1 MSKIR
6 YKLLLRSSAVFA
18 LLAAALVSAILALSF
33 EKSLESER
41 THIADRLNA
50 CIRGIQSTYALY
62 AVQGAQA
69 SDEALLKAAKQTDAS
84 AKIEKSAADDITA
97 ITVSGSRLTA
107 SGNMRLGQSE
117 YRVTIEGDLTDLFE
131 YRSNFLKLYRIMYL
145 VCLPAGMFFMYR
157 AGRSITRSVET
168 LKSASDALCGGDYES
183 RADVKTGDEIEALS
197 DSFNR
202 MADAVQKEMDK
213 REKLIGNL
221 THEMKTPLQAILG
234 HADLIRMDRLSEEGR
249 LLAAQTIR
257 LEALRLDRL
266 SARMMEWI
274 YSGFSESVNPA
285 PVSAAHMAENVKRAF
300 ETRAEIKTFSEDA
313 SVYAD
318 SVLIETLLMNLVDN
332 SINAGAKNI
341 FLTAERRNGKV
352 IFSVKDDGC
361 GMEEQ
366 TLLHAEEPFYRED
379 KARTRAHG
387 GAGLGLSLAAR
398 IASLHNT
405 RLSYTS
411 EKGKGTSVEF
421 ALEEVEND

>member
-1 MSKIR
+1 MKKIK

-18 LLAAALVSAILALSF
+18 LMTAVLVSALLALSF
-33 EKSLESER
+33 DKSLESER
-41 THIADRLNA
+41 AHAEDKLNA
-50 CIRGIQSTYALY
+50 CIKGIQGIYALY
-62 AVQGAQA
+62 AVQGSEPDA
-69 SDEALLKAAKQTDAS
+69 EEIRKAAVLIDPT
-84 AKIEKSAADDITA
+84 AKIEAAISDSSTE
-97 ITVSGSRLTA
+97 TVISENTLTA
-107 SGNMRLGQSE
+107 SANARLGQNT
-117 YRVTIEGDLTDLFE
+117 YRVSVSNDLSELFQL
-131 YRSNFLKLYRIMYL
+131 RANFLRLYRALYL
-145 VCLPAGMFFMYR
+145 VFLPAGMFFMYR

-168 LKSASDALCGGDYES
+168 LKSASDALCGGNYES
-183 RADVKTGDEIEALS
+183 HADVKTGDEIEALS

-285 PVSAAHMAENVKRAF
+285 PVSAAHMAENVQRAF

-421 ALEEVEND
+421 ALTEAEND